1 MATELRWEVV
11 LIHLLVSVATHRLVS
26 RRTLGT
32 GLCILAGRLAAG
44 TTAVTAVPALLL
56 PVVTMVVAALLSVS
70 SLLIAALLFLSTADR
85 IVGQPV
91 YHGVVT
97 AVVEWS
103 PVAAAAPTAPAAT
116 VVVVFTRTTPAT
128 RRVIA

>member
-11 LIHLLVSVATHRLVS
+11 LIHLLVSVPTHRLVS

-56 PVVTMVVAALLSVS
+56 PVVAVVVAALLSVS
-70 SLLIAALLFLSTADR
+70 SFLIAALLFLSTADR

-103 PVAAAAPTAPAAT
+103 PVAATAPAAT

-128 RRVIA
+128 RRVVA

>member
-1 MATELRWEVV
+1 MATELRWEVD
-11 LIHLLVSVATHRLVS
+11 LIHLLVSVPTHRLVS

-44 TTAVTAVPALLL
+44 TTAVTAVPAFLLS
-56 PVVTMVVAALLSVS
+56 VVAVVVAALLSVS

-103 PVAAAAPTAPAAT
+103 PIAATAPASAAT

-128 RRVIA
+128 RRVVA